1 MKKLICLITALL
13 IFNSFH
19 LVSADDKNIIIIN
32 FFEAIAS
39 FEEFAQDW
47 RTNEYVSSPDGT
59 LAYITDSANTKLLN
73 TNWNVFETTSPFC
86 FEPVHSKKNII
97 NVTATTLWLE
107 PNESRAIDQS
117 SLNPSVNLAKWT
129 SSMNLDEKLWLVGKI
144 ETQALYGQEVTIL
157 QKQGD
162 WLQIAVNDQSTPKNS
177 SGYPGWVPSS
187 HILEHNS
194 YYETCSIAIIDVKT
208 TALFDDPQLDNK
220 YMDLSFNT
228 RLPIIEE
235 NERWVKVHTPT
246 NGFKYLDKKS
256 IQIYEN
262 VQSIPKPTQ
271 VDIVKTATKFIGL
284 PYIWAGTSGFGF
296 DCSGFTHSIYKRHG
310 ILIPRD
316 ASAQIKEGKPIDR
329 NDLQPGDLMFF
340 AYNNGAGKVHHVGMY
355 IGNGQMI
362 HSPNSN
368 SSVEI
373 ISIEATTY
381 KSEFAGARRY
391 L

>member
-13 IFNSFH
+13 IFSFH
-19 LVSADDKNIIIIN
+19 LVSADNKKIIIIN

-262 VQSIPKPTQ
+262 VQSISKPTQ

>member
-13 IFNSFH
+13 IFSFH

>member
-13 IFNSFH
+13 IFSFH
-19 LVSADDKNIIIIN
+19 LVSADNKKIIIIN